1 MNNELK
7 ELISKADKGDSGA
20 QRELMDCGDSAAA
33 AGDHEQAAH
42 LYKMAAMAYRIAVS
56 RTNGTLADTAH
67 TCARFART
75 IKLYDDWI
83 RTYTRPRAPRINALK
98 RRKLASEASS
108 CILQLRRDKE
118 YAPLVRYLEEK
129 LDEHGIH
136 FCAPGGTI
144 NRHFYYMA
152 TQREDF
158 LEFMH
163 DIDLRVALDPLSD
176 KILKMIEKETRT
188 AE

>member
-1 MNNELK
+1 MNDELK
-7 ELISKADKGDSGA
+7 ELISKADKGDSDA
-20 QRELMDCGDSAAA
+20 QRGLMDRGDSATA
-33 AGDHEQAAH
+33 AGDHEQAAY
-42 LYKMAAMAYRIAVS
+42 LYKMAAMAYRISGS
-56 RTNGTLADTAH
+56 RTGSTLTDTAH

-75 IKLYDDWI
+75 IRLYDDWI
-83 RTYTRPRAPRINALK
+83 KTYTRARAPRINVLK
-98 RRKLASEASS
+98 RRRMSGKASE

-136 FCAPGGTI
+136 FSVPGGTI
-144 NRHFYYMA
+144 NRHFYYISE
-152 TQREDF
+152 QREN
-158 LEFMH
+158 LRGFMH